1 MNHCKQMRRNLSS
14 GLQCL
19 RVAHIYILGY
29 NWESHS
35 HSIWS
40 YHLEEM
46 ASTEGQLEKIL
57 SAERKFDELK
67 RVHKCFRKW
76 CAICSTC
83 YNPGER
89 YLIRK
94 KEKATSAN

>member
-1 MNHCKQMRRNLSS
+1 MRRNLSS

-29 NWESHS
+29 NLESHS

-40 YHLEEM
+40 YQQEEM
-46 ASTEGQLEKIL
+46 ASTEEQLEKIL

-67 RVHKCFRKW
+67 RVHQCFGKW

-83 YNPGER
+83 FNPGEK
-89 YLIRK
+89 YLIKR
-94 KEKATSAN
+94 KEKATSTN

>member
-1 MNHCKQMRRNLSS
+1 MKRNLSY
-14 GLQCL
+14 GLQGL

-35 HSIWS
+35 HKIWS
-40 YHLEEM
+40 YHQEEM
-46 ASTEGQLEKIL
+46 ADTDEQLEKIL
-57 SAERKFDELK
+57 SARRKFDELK
-67 RVHKCFRKW
+67 RIHQCFGKF